1 MLKKM
6 EESLPLTLPNSR
18 VAVFGERVKDARTLR
33 GVTAKRLAEELGKT
47 PSSISHLEGTE
58 STELPVAEVRLIA
71 DFLGVDE
78 EYLITPPVSY
88 IKNSDLHFRANST
101 ITKKECSSQLSFLK
115 IINEYIVQMVNTR
128 KVELFPV
135 QLENLDYLDDMD
147 NAVLRAR
154 EILRLKP
161 GEPIGNLV
169 SLLEKNGVIVV
180 PTVGDLVA
188 HIPNHDAYSSWTS
201 GAGIDVPVIAVRM
214 DTAWERQRLSVA
226 HELGHLLLHR
236 YRAGENKEEEAFDF
250 AIRFLIPSVEI
261 MKEWPDHAT
270 PLSLLPLKRKW
281 GVSIAAI
288 ARYGRTLG
296 LIDNFRY
303 SSIYRQLSNN
313 KDRATGKS
321 WRVQEPGAL
330 ERLPEKPRVLAAIV
344 SAVFGLL
351 PSAEVLRSETFLPW
365 DVLRP
370 VFQQLDSP
378 WADALGD
385 DLVAGFQADIVSLDS
400 RRVY

>member
-1 MLKKM
+1 M
-6 EESLPLTLPNSR
+6 EESLPLTLPNTR

-47 PSSISHLEGTE
+47 PSAISHLESTE
-58 STELPVAEVRLIA
+58 STELSVAEVRMIA
-71 DFLGVDE
+71 DFLGVEE
-78 EYLITPPVSY
+78 EYLIYPPVSY
-88 IKNSDLHFRANST
+88 IKNSDLHFRASST
-101 ITKKECSSQLSFLK
+101 LTKKEASSQSIFLK
-115 IINEYIVQMVNTR
+115 IITEYIVQLVKTR

-135 QLENLDYLDDMD
+135 QLEDLDYLHDMD
-147 NAVLRAR
+147 SIVQRAR
-154 EILRLKP
+154 EILRVKP
-161 GEPIGNLV
+161 DEPIVNLV

-180 PTVGDLVA
+180 PTVSDLVA
-188 HIPNHDAYSSWTS
+188 HVPNHDAYSSWTS
-201 GAGIDVPVIAVRM
+201 GAGIDIPVIAVRM

-226 HELGHLLLHR
+226 HELGHLVLHR
-236 YRAGENKEEEAFDF
+236 YRAGESKEEEAFDF
-250 AIRFLIPSVEI
+250 AIRFLIPPAEI
-261 MKEWPDHAT
+261 MKEWPNHAT

-296 LIDNFRY
+296 LIDDFRY

-351 PSAEVLRSETFLPW
+351 PTVEVLRSETFLPW
-365 DVLRP
+365 DILSSVLR
-370 VFQQLDSP
+370 QLDSP
-378 WADALGD
+378 WADVLEEESD
-385 DLVAGFQADIVSLDS
+385 DGASADIVSLDS
-400 RRVY
+400 WRAC